1 MTEPDLFDRR
11 TVLAGMAGGGVASL
25 AGCSFFQRED
35 DGETETVDTD
45 RAQSLAEEF
54 APTLYFDRNEEWY
67 PTDPRPY
74 ESEQDERTVVDGFDA
89 LNGYVERGGGDDPP
103 EPRAFYHVR
112 QYEASSL
119 AVVQYWFYSAFDQ
132 FTTNFHWHDW
142 ELLQVFVDT
151 ETEEPQLYVASAH
164 SRSVPNNEFLDPD
177 PDRRPRLLV
186 ELGSHSSGLSV
197 NGDADRFQRFPLDG
211 DIADITNSV
220 VDGLEDV
227 VTIPLAYGLPRDEG
241 LKLPY
246 AVPELDGDPLYEHD
260 RLPSVDSSDL
270 ISDALTIRSF
280 DDLRSPPTNLPDRET
295 SDIFAFE
302 GRAGEDADLAYD
314 LVPTAELEHIEAF
327 TGPQLSFE
335 FRIPDFAEDLIA
347 SHITTTGVPWK
358 STRYDAPASDI
369 SERRHRQALSD
380 RYDAIGE
387 PSPFNQVIA
396 KVTNTVTSDD
406 APDDEGV
413 MTSDSPLEMFALL
426 QSEPEAVPTFQG
438 VAVLQDVPEGEHTFT
453 INGAGVE
460 PHSETVTVSGENETT
475 VAGVE
480 GEIPVVARENATKLE
495 VDPSEADSELTNL
508 AVEDDFAGRLYDA
521 PLSGPDAVYVHEGGA
536 FTTELRDS
544 DDELG
549 AVRVNPSDEERVR
562 IDNPRTGKS
571 SLATYL
577 ADLAEETSAQ
587 VAAVDDDRDD
597 DDDDRDDDDSTG
609 RSGGGQQ
616 NAVRGLANALDAV
629 AEAARRA
636 AEQAQAGERGNADQ
650 RLEAVANR
658 LERVETRLAEARGS
672 LPDGVANANDR
683 RLEQARRRA
692 EQARAAKKL

>member
-1 MTEPDLFDRR
+1 MEDPLIDRR

-35 DGETETVDTD
+35 DAETTTVDTD
-45 RAQSLAEEF
+45 QARSLAEQF

-74 ESEQDERTVVDGFDA
+74 ESEQDEGTVVDGFDA
-89 LNGYVERGGGDDPP
+89 LNGYVENGGSDDPP
-103 EPRAFYHVR
+103 DPRAFYHVR
-112 QYEASSL
+112 QYEESSL
-119 AVVQYWFYSAFDQ
+119 AVVQYWFYSVFDQ
-132 FTTNFHWHDW
+132 FATNFHWHDW

-151 ETEEPQLYVASAH
+151 ETEEPQLIVASAH

-177 PDRRPRLLV
+177 PDRQPRLLV

-197 NGDADRFQRFPLDG
+197 NGDAERFQRFPLDG

-241 LKLPY
+241 LRLPY
-246 AVPELDGDPLYEHD
+246 AVPELDGEPLTEHD
-260 RLPSVDSSDL
+260 RLPLVESSDL
-270 ISDALTIRSF
+270 ISEELTISSF
-280 DDLRSPPTNLPDRET
+280 DDLRSPPTDLPERET
-295 SDIFAFE
+295 SNVFAFE
-302 GRAGEDADLAYD
+302 RQEGEDVDLTYD
-314 LVPTAELEHIEAF
+314 LVPTAELEHIEEF

-347 SHITTTGVPWK
+347 GHITTTGVPWK
-358 STRYDAPASDI
+358 STRYDNPAADI
-369 SERRHRQALSD
+369 SGRRHRQALSD

-396 KVTNTVTSDD
+396 KVTNAVSSDD
-406 APDDEGV
+406 APDGEGL
-413 MTSDSPLEMFALL
+413 TISDSPLEMFALL

-438 VAVLQDVPEGEHTFT
+438 VAVLQDVPEGEHTLT

-460 PHSETVTVSGENETT
+460 PHSETVTISGENETT
-475 VAGVE
+475 VAGVD

-495 VDPSEADSELTNL
+495 VDPSEADSELTAL

-521 PLSGPDAVYVHEGGA
+521 PLSGPDAVYVHRGGA

-562 IDNPRTGKS
+562 IDNPRTGKE

-587 VAAVDDDRDD
+587 VAAVSDSDD
-597 DDDDRDDDDSTG
+597 DDDDGTG
-609 RSGGGQQ
+609 RDSGGQQ
-616 NAVRGLANALDAV
+616 NAVQGLATALGAVADAARNA
-629 AEAARRA
+629 AEAA
-636 AEQAQAGERGNADQ
+636 QAGNRGNADQ
-650 RLEAVANR
+650 RLEAVATR
-658 LERVETRLAEARGS
+658 LERVETRLSEARGS
-672 LPDGVANANDR
+672 LPEPVANANDR
-683 RLEQARRRA
+683 RLEQARRRT
-692 EQARAAKKL
+692 EQARAAEKL

>member
-1 MTEPDLFDRR
+1 MEDPLIDRR

-35 DGETETVDTD
+35 DAETTTVDTD
-45 RAQSLAEEF
+45 QARSLAEQF

-74 ESEQDERTVVDGFDA
+74 ESEQDEGTVVDGFDA
-89 LNGYVERGGGDDPP
+89 LNGYVENGGSDDPP
-103 EPRAFYHVR
+103 DPRAFYHVR
-112 QYEASSL
+112 QYEESSL
-119 AVVQYWFYSAFDQ
+119 AVVQYWFYSVFDQ
-132 FTTNFHWHDW
+132 FATNFHWHDW

-151 ETEEPQLYVASAH
+151 ETEEPQLIVASAH

-177 PDRRPRLLV
+177 PDRQPRLLV

-197 NGDADRFQRFPLDG
+197 NGDAERFQRFPLDG

-241 LKLPY
+241 LRLPY
-246 AVPELDGDPLYEHD
+246 AVPELDGEPLTEHD
-260 RLPSVDSSDL
+260 RLPLVESSDL
-270 ISDALTIRSF
+270 ISEELTISSF
-280 DDLRSPPTNLPDRET
+280 DDLRSPPTDLPERET
-295 SDIFAFE
+295 SNVFAFE
-302 GRAGEDADLAYD
+302 RQEGEDVDLTYD
-314 LVPTAELEHIEAF
+314 LVPTAELEHIEEF

-347 SHITTTGVPWK
+347 GHITTTGVPWK
-358 STRYDAPASDI
+358 STRYDNPAADI
-369 SERRHRQALSD
+369 SGRRHRQALSD

-396 KVTNTVTSDD
+396 KVTNAVSSDD
-406 APDDEGV
+406 APDGEGL
-413 MTSDSPLEMFALL
+413 TISDSPLEMFALL

-438 VAVLQDVPEGEHTFT
+438 VAVLQDVPEGEHTLT

-475 VAGVE
+475 VAGVD

-495 VDPSEADSELTNL
+495 VDPSEADSELTAL

-521 PLSGPDAVYVHEGGA
+521 PLSGPDAVYVHRGGA

-562 IDNPRTGKS
+562 IDNPRTGKE

-587 VAAVDDDRDD
+587 VAAVSDSDD
-597 DDDDRDDDDSTG
+597 DDDDGTG
-609 RSGGGQQ
+609 RDSGGQQ
-616 NAVRGLANALDAV
+616 NAVQGLATALGAVADAARNA
-629 AEAARRA
+629 AEAA
-636 AEQAQAGERGNADQ
+636 QAGNRGNADQ
-650 RLEAVANR
+650 RLEAVATR
-658 LERVETRLAEARGS
+658 LERVETRLSEARGS
-672 LPDGVANANDR
+672 LPEPVANANDR
-683 RLEQARRRA
+683 RLEQARRRT
-692 EQARAAKKL
+692 EQARAAEKL